1 MHRSIATVSLG
12 GGLQEKLYAAAAAKF
27 QGVELFESDL
37 TFFEGTPADIR
48 QLLEELHLS
57 ITLFHSLPDFE
68 GVADEALSRNLDRA
82 ERRFALMQEL
92 GAGLLLVPSNAE
104 PAADGDP
111 GRAAAQLHALAERA
125 ARHDIRIGYEPQSW
139 GTHIRTPRDAWALV
153 AAADHPNLGLVLDSF
168 HSLAPVPAQDEVSAI
183 PGERVFLLQLADCPP
198 VRGDLESWSRHCR
211 CFPGQGSLDIARF
224 TTQVLA
230 TGYAGPLSLEIYNDE
245 LRAAPTRATAL
256 DGQRSLVYIEEKV
269 RRTVPRIADSLAL
282 ADPAPAPE
290 NEAVGF
296 IEFAVDARSHESL
309 GHWLQALGFA
319 PAGQH
324 RTKNVT
330 LHAQG
335 DLLIVLNAGTDTFAR
350 SYHHL
355 HGTSVCAI
363 GMRLGDPAA
372 LLARADSFGYKRY
385 QERIGPQEYRMPA
398 VRAPD
403 GSLIHLLDDSYDPWQ
418 DFVRVANQATEP
430 ALLQTI
436 DHVARAVPAGQ
447 FDSWFLFYRA
457 LLGLEPD
464 ESWLLPDPHGFVRSR
479 ALHDR
484 HNRIRFPLAYSES
497 NRTLVARS
505 LSTFGGAGVNQI
517 AFGTDDIF
525 AAVDAMRTRGARL
538 LMIPANYYAELKDAH
553 DLTPALLARLQAH
566 NVLYDRDAQGGEFFH
581 AYTELFEDRF
591 FFEVVQRRSGY
602 SQYGAAN
609 APVRMAAQA
618 KRRAA

>member
-1 MHRSIATVSLG
+1 MQRSIATVSLG

-48 QLLEELHLS
+48 QLLEELKLS

-68 GVADEALSRNLDRA
+68 GVADDALNRNLERA
-82 ERRFALMQEL
+82 ERRFALMEEL
-92 GAGLLLVPSNAE
+92 GAALLLVPSSSE
-104 PAADGDP
+104 PAASADS
-111 GRAAAQLHALAERA
+111 GRAAAQLHTLAERA
-125 ARHDIRIGYEPQSW
+125 ARHGIRIGYEPQSW
-139 GTHIRTPRDAWALV
+139 GRHVRTPREAWDLI
-153 AAADHPNLGLVLDSF
+153 AAADHPGLGLVLDSF
-168 HSLAPVPAQDEVSAI
+168 HVLATNPVQESLAGI
-183 PGERVFLLQLADCPP
+183 PGERIFLLQLADCPP
-198 VRGDLESWSRHCR
+198 VRGDLESWSRHFR

-224 TTQVLA
+224 AANVLA
-230 TGYAGPLSLEIYNDE
+230 TGYTGPLSLEIYNDE

-256 DGQRSLVYIEEKV
+256 DGQRSLVYIEEKM
-269 RRTVPRIADSLAL
+269 RRAAPGIADSLAL
-282 ADPAPAPE
+282 ADPAPAPD

-296 IEFAVDARSHESL
+296 IEFAVDARSHQGL

-330 LHAQG
+330 LYAQG
-335 DLLIVLNAGTDTFAR
+335 ELLVVLNAGTDTFAR

-363 GMRLGDPAA
+363 GMRLNDPAA
-372 LLARADSFGYKRY
+372 LLARADSYAYKRY

-403 GSLIHLLDDSYDPWQ
+403 GSLIHLLDEGYDPYQ
-418 DFVRVANQATEP
+418 DFVRTTTPATDR
-430 ALLQTI
+430 AWLQTI

-484 HNRIRFPLAYSES
+484 HHRIRFPLAYSES

-525 AAVDAMRTRGARL
+525 AAVAAMRVRGARL
-538 LMIPANYYAELKDAH
+538 LTIPANYYAELKDAH
-553 DLTPALLARLQAH
+553 GLEPALLARLQEY

-591 FFEVVQRRSGY
+591 FFEVVQRRGGY
-602 SQYGAAN
+602 SQYGAIN

-618 KRRAA
+618 RRRAS